1 MLSSARRKNKDVS
14 AFPQIAAKVCEVSNF
29 SRLLPFPFPRQ
40 EKNVPFLNQHPPAR
54 ARSQDGGGGG
64 EGPLISVSK
73 LFFFSLSATPS
84 SCSLSL
90 SPSLLCACLVCVGK
104 TVSLS
109 VRAEFHGRDI
119 GFSGKAYIFF
129 LLFLGKDTSECAI
142 LSKRLK
148 FDSKSIGELYEIR
161 TKRRSACSCRY
172 RGRDAKCR
180 KYCAPSS
187 KEI

>member
-73 LFFFSLSATPS
+73 LFFFSFCHSLFLLSFS
-84 SCSLSL
+84 FSLSFVRL
-90 SPSLLCACLVCVGK
+90 PRLCGGNGFTFSWGRVSWTGYWFFGK
-104 TVSLS
+104 MFFFCFFWAKTHQS
-109 VRAEFHGRDI
+109 V
-119 GFSGKAYIFF
+119 
-129 LLFLGKDTSECAI
+129 
-142 LSKRLK
+142 
-148 FDSKSIGELYEIR
+148 
-161 TKRRSACSCRY
+161 
-172 RGRDAKCR
+172 
-180 KYCAPSS
+180 
-187 KEI
+187 